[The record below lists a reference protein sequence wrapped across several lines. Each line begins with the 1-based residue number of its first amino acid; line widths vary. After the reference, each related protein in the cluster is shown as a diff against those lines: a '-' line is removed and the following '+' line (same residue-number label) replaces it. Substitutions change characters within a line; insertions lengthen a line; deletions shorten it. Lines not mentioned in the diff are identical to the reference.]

1 MKVRGF
7 ITHKVAECFKDCA
20 DYFTINRETKRIA
33 VSDGVSQSIMPLEW
47 AKILA
52 NAYTDDSWELV
63 DEIAPL
69 QKKWEDEARTF
80 LESEK
85 EKGKNPW
92 LLENSLNEHQ
102 GAGAT
107 ICGISFGENGKWKA
121 SILGDS
127 CLVKVDRE
135 GKISEIISS
144 KDGPF
149 DNRPDYF
156 DSYLEQRGT
165 VKFVEGVL
173 QDSEKILLVS
183 DPFSELFQKVKET
196 DINQLVV
203 KNLLDVHSF
212 SEYERVVDSLRNFLH
227 MHNDD
232 STLVIIEPDQSDDFT
247 IEFQKSLDELIRDES
262 IKEESAKV
270 QKIQELKDKAEQD
283 NWDNALLVHTV
294 DSYKTFLKLYP
305 DSKHASIAMTFI
317 ASLEKSSVSN
327 KDENGSSLT
336 ESSEEADDS
345 VRCEIGQE
353 QTNVSNTKLLG
364 QVDSQDSSK
373 EEGTEKSA
381 FKNETF
387 KKNDGKENQSFKAK
401 SEGESGAG
409 ISAPEGNSAEGT
421 GENSCEG
428 KSSDSRTEKDG
439 NDTHEV
445 ALTTAENPLNKLSVP
460 EGVDSSDGIDS
471 KEFMRFE
478 ENATLLFRKFDSKF
492 TPLFAMSKWKSDR
505 TDKINKCFSEF
516 WRELE
521 GIIYIKK
528 K

>member
-1 MKVRGF
+1 MKIRGF
-7 ITHKVAECFKDCA
+7 ITHKVAECFTDCA
-20 DYFTINRETKRIA
+20 DYFKINRETKRIA

-85 EKGKNPW
+85 KKGKNPW

-107 ICGISFGENGKWKA
+107 ICGISFGDSGKWKA

-144 KDGPF
+144 KDGVF

-156 DSYLEQRGT
+156 DSYLEKRGT
-165 VKFVEGVL
+165 VKCVEGVL

-203 KNLLDVHSF
+203 KNLLDVHTF
-212 SEYERVVDSLRNFLH
+212 NEYERVVDSLRNLLH

-232 STLVIIEPDQSDDFT
+232 STLVIIEPDQCDDFT
-247 IEFQKSLDELIRDES
+247 IEFQKTLDELIKDES
-262 IKEESAKV
+262 LQEESAKE
-270 QKIQELKDKAEQD
+270 QKIQKLKDKAEQD
-283 NWDNALLVHTV
+283 NWDNALLANTV
-294 DSYKTFLKLYP
+294 DSYKTFLKRYP
-305 DSKHASIAMTFI
+305 DSKYASIATVLI
-317 ASLEKSSVSN
+317 AIVEKSSVPN
-327 KDENGSSLT
+327 KNEKGSSLT
-336 ESSEEADDS
+336 ASSEEADDS
-345 VRCEIGQE
+345 VRCKLGEE
-353 QTNVSNTKLLG
+353 QTKNSNTDLLG
-364 QVDSQDSSK
+364 QVDPPDSSR
-373 EEGTEKSA
+373 EDDAEKPTS
-381 FKNETF
+381 KNETF
-387 KKNDGKENQSFKAK
+387 KEN
-401 SEGESGAG
+401 G
-409 ISAPEGNSAEGT
+409 
-421 GENSCEG
+421 
-428 KSSDSRTEKDG
+428 G
-439 NDTHEV
+439 NDSHKV
-445 ALTTAENPLNKLSVP
+445 ALTMEGDSLNIISVP
-460 EGVDSSDGIDS
+460 EDVDSSDGIDS
-471 KEFMRFE
+471 KEFMSLE
-478 ENATLLFRKFDSKF
+478 ETATLLFRTFDSKF
-492 TPLFAMSKWKSDR
+492 TPLFAMPKWKIDR
-505 TDKINKCFSEF
+505 VDKINKCFSEF

-521 GIIYIKK
+521 GVMYSKK
-528 K
+528 